1 MPFGYDFTPLSLAT
15 LVTGKAAKAIQILA
29 AYQNAI
35 AIAEGAPGAPR
46 VVRGALSTITN
57 SVSGS
62 LGEGASATISLGGGA
77 FFPNFSTSSVPGI
90 QLRTAPAVSTNPDNA
105 RVELHQPTSE
115 SGTRSY
121 VVSWRRIITT

>member
-1 MPFGYDFTPLSLAT
+1 MPYGYDFTEIELST
-15 LVTGKAAKAIQILA
+15 LVTGKPVKAMQGLA
-29 AYQNAI
+29 MYQNAI
-35 AIAEGAPGAPR
+35 AIAEGAVGAPR
-46 VVRGALSTITN
+46 VVRGGLSTVTN

-90 QLRTAPAVSTNPDNA
+90 QLRTAPAVSTDPDNA
-105 RVELHQPTSE
+105 RIELFQPTSE

-121 VVSWRRIITT
+121 VVSWRRVVA

>member
-1 MPFGYDFTPLSLAT
+1 MPYGYDFTEIELTT
-15 LVTGKAAKAIQILA
+15 LVTGKPVKAMQGLA
-29 AYQNAI
+29 MYQNAI

-46 VVRGALSTITN
+46 VVRGGLSTVTN

-77 FFPNFSTSSVPGI
+77 FFPNFSTSSIPGI

-105 RVELHQPTSE
+105 RIELFQPTSE

-121 VVSWRRIITT
+121 VVSWRRVVA